1 MTKEGFLASLGQVPP
16 STEALRGFLD
26 ALADG
31 FLPTEDEAF
40 QLLKM
45 ATAHFGK
52 LPTLVQVS
60 VPPKATLHVVGDL
73 HGQFCE
79 LMTVISGCGL
89 PSEKNM
95 FLFNGDFVDR
105 GGRSVEV
112 MLALLSMALF
122 APGCVFLNRGNHEF
136 AYMSR
141 NYGFE
146 EEALQ
151 KYPRR
156 VFDAFQAVFISLPL
170 ASLLNHSVFVAHGG
184 LFRSRAVSLHHVAQ
198 IDRFAA
204 TLGEVA
210 QDLLWSDPT
219 NEDGRHLSQRGAG
232 ILFGP
237 DVSEEFCQE
246 NKLLC
251 LIRSHEVKHR
261 GYEWQRGGRCLT
273 IFSAANY
280 IGRMGNLGAVCHI
293 TPRGEGRIEA
303 SELSIS
309 TFEGAGEDVAFRD
322 RQARIQVT
330 FPSAPLRSRL

>member
-1 MTKEGFLASLGQVPP
+1 MTKEGFLHSGSERP
-16 STEALRGFLD
+16 SSQALQSFLD

-31 FLPTEDEAF
+31 HLPPEEDVF
-40 QLLKM
+40 QLLRDAAK
-45 ATAHFGK
+45 HFGQ
-52 LPTLVQVS
+52 LPTLVQIQ
-60 VPPKATLHVVGDL
+60 VPAAATLHVVGDL

-122 APGCVFLNRGNHEF
+122 APGRVFLNRGNHEF

-156 VFDAFQAVFISLPL
+156 IFDSFQTVFTSLPL
-170 ASLLNHSVFVAHGG
+170 ASLVNQSVFVTHGG
-184 LFRSRAVSLHHVAQ
+184 LFRSRAVRLSDVQ
-198 IDRFAA
+198 QVDRFAPM
-204 TLGEVA
+204 LGEVA

-237 DVSEEFCQE
+237 DVSEEFCHD
-246 NKLLC
+246 NNLLC

-293 TPRGEGRIEA
+293 KPHGERIDA
-303 SELSIS
+303 SDLSIS
-309 TFEGAGEDVAFRD
+309 TFAGAKEDVAFRD